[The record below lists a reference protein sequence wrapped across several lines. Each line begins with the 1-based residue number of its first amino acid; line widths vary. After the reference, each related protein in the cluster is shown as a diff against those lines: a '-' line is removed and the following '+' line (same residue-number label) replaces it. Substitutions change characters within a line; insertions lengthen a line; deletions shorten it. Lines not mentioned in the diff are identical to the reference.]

1 MPFELCPPPVE
12 LLSDPHLGMTL
23 ILPPELCVSPALLQ
37 LLPLF
42 FVASSLQH
50 VVYSELSSS
59 VRVLL
64 FTLLFQLYYNLLIP
78 ATGDPSS
85 IEDDLKDLLGGI
97 SPVPLP

>member
-1 MPFELCPPPVE
+1 MPSELYSS
-12 LLSDPHLGMTL
+12 L
-23 ILPPELCVSPALLQ
+23 ALLQ

-42 FVASSLQH
+42 FVVYSLQH
-50 VVYSELSSS
+50 VVYSELSSSPLES

>member
-1 MPFELCPPPVE
+1 MGSSAEIYAI
-12 LLSDPHLGMTL
+12 DQ
-23 ILPPELCVSPALLQ
+23 LLQ

-42 FVASSLQH
+42 FVVYSLQH
-50 VVYSELSSS
+50 VVYSELSSSPLES

>member
-1 MPFELCPPPVE
+1 MPSELCPS
-12 LLSDPHLGMTL
+12 L
-23 ILPPELCVSPALLQ
+23 ALLQ

-42 FVASSLQH
+42 FVVYSLQH
-50 VVYSELSSS
+50 VVYSELSSSPLES